1 MIPKYKL
8 RNNYEI
14 PAIGL
19 GTWQLKGEKCINT
32 IKLALEIGYRH
43 IDTAEIY
50 ENEKEIG
57 KAIKDFP
64 RSEIFITSK
73 VSGDHLKFQDVI
85 KSCEL
90 SLKNLNTNYL
100 DLYLIHWPNPLISLR
115 ETFKAIKKLHNEGKI
130 ISFGV
135 SNFDIKLLK
144 KALEIEEIPIC
155 VNQVEFHP
163 YFYQKELLEF
173 CKKHNIILVAYSP
186 LARGKI
192 NENKIIKEIA
202 KKYGKTP
209 AQISL
214 RWIIQKGAIPIPKA
228 GSKEHLKENI
238 EVFNWEI
245 SKEDEIKIDNLN
257 DKFSKFGLIFKI
269 LNFLSLYRN

>member
-8 RNNYEI
+8 RDGNEI

-19 GTWQLKGEKCINT
+19 GTWQLKGNQCINT
-32 IKLALEIGYRH
+32 VKLALEIGYRH

-50 ENEKEIG
+50 GNEREIG
-57 KAIKDFP
+57 IAINNFP
-64 RSEIFITSK
+64 RDEIFITSK
-73 VSGDHLKFQDVI
+73 VSGNHLKFNNVI

-90 SLKNLNTNYL
+90 SLRNLNTNCL
-100 DLYLIHWPNPLISLR
+100 DLYLIHWPNPFVSLR
-115 ETFKAIKKLHNEGKI
+115 ETFKAIKKLHDDGKI

-135 SNFDIKLLK
+135 SNFDLNLLK

-163 YFYQKELLEF
+163 FFYQKDLLEF

-202 KKYGKTP
+202 RKYEKTP

-228 GSKEHLKENI
+228 STKEHLKENI
-238 EVFNWEI
+238 DVFNWSI
-245 SKEDEIKIDNLN
+245 SKEDEMKIDNIKKFNLN
-257 DKFSKFGLIFKI
+257 PISFAFKI
-269 LNFLSLYRN
+269 LNFLVK

>member
-8 RNNYEI
+8 RDGNEI

-19 GTWQLKGEKCINT
+19 GTWQLKGDHCINAV
-32 IKLALEIGYRH
+32 KLALEIGYRH

-50 ENEKEIG
+50 GNEKEIG
-57 KAIKDFP
+57 IAINNFP
-64 RSEIFITSK
+64 RDEIFITSK
-73 VSGDHLKFQDVI
+73 VSGNHLKFNNVI
-85 KSCEL
+85 KSCEF
-90 SLKNLNTNYL
+90 SLRNLNTNYL
-100 DLYLIHWPNPLISLR
+100 DLYLIHWPNPFVSLR
-115 ETFKAIKKLHNEGKI
+115 ETFKAMKKLHDDGKI

-135 SNFDIKLLK
+135 SNFDLNLLK

-163 YFYQKELLEF
+163 FFYQKDLLEF

-202 KKYGKTP
+202 RKYEKTP

-228 GSKEHLKENI
+228 STKEHLKENI
-238 EVFNWEI
+238 DVFNWSI
-245 SKEDEIKIDNLN
+245 SKEDEMKIDNIKKFNLN
-257 DKFSKFGLIFKI
+257 PISFAFKI
-269 LNFLSLYRN
+269 LNFLVK

>member
-8 RNNYEI
+8 RDGNEI

-19 GTWQLKGEKCINT
+19 GTWQLKGDQCINAV
-32 IKLALEIGYRH
+32 KLALEIGYRH

-50 ENEKEIG
+50 GNEREIG
-57 KAIKDFP
+57 IAINNFP
-64 RSEIFITSK
+64 RDEIFITSK
-73 VSGDHLKFQDVI
+73 VSGNHLKFNNVI

-90 SLKNLNTNYL
+90 SLRNLNTNYL
-100 DLYLIHWPNPLISLR
+100 DLYLIHWPNPFVSLR
-115 ETFKAIKKLHNEGKI
+115 ETFKAIKKLHDDGKI

-135 SNFDIKLLK
+135 SNFDLNLLK

-163 YFYQKELLEF
+163 FFYQKDLLEF

-186 LARGKI
+186 LARGRI

-202 KKYGKTP
+202 RKYEKTP

-228 GSKEHLKENI
+228 STKEHLKENI
-238 EVFNWEI
+238 DVFNWSI
-245 SKEDEIKIDNLN
+245 SKEDELKIDNIKKFNLN
-257 DKFSKFGLIFKI
+257 PISFAFKI
-269 LNFLSLYRN
+269 LNFLVK